1 MSFSSIPYFKPFIT
15 SLELKYQSNNN
26 FLSEEELRNLFSR
39 AYYTLFLYC
48 RDTLSII
55 PQLNDSHDNI
65 IKEIPNIFAKNTLRK
80 LKKFR
85 KDADYEENTFVSNH
99 SKILSLF
106 RDIKT
111 ILSFNKEQLEA
122 RR

>member
-1 MSFSSIPYFKPFIT
+1 MSFSSIPYFKPFVT

-48 RDTLSII
+48 RDTLSIN

-65 IKEIPNIFAKNTLRK
+65 IKEIPNIFARNTLRK
-80 LKKFR
+80 LKKIR

-111 ILSFNKEQLEA
+111 ILSFTKEQLEA
-122 RR
+122 KR